1 MVHLKRKKK
10 ENCVGCIAPGL
21 EKLENFKFCMLIK
34 PKTANGSN
42 LFLMV
47 VLLFTNNTI

>member
-10 ENCVGCIAPGL
+10 KIVWVVLLL
-21 EKLENFKFCMLIK
+21 EKLENFKSCMLIK
-34 PKTANGSN
+34 PKTASRSN